1 MNKLEIENKL
11 KDNKLIEGWKSG
23 SLYKVCKVQGGF
35 AFKSEEFLKDGIPLI
50 KISNIN
56 DGSVKLEKNNSY
68 VSNNRLKFYKSF
80 IIKEGDILI
89 ALSGATVGKIGRI
102 KGIKL
107 SLLNQRVGRFI
118 EYSNVISK
126 KYLFYTLLKGEMLKY
141 IINNAASS
149 AQPNISP
156 FFIENFKILFPSSLT
171 EQCKITEILE
181 TIDET
186 IEKTD
191 AIIEKYKRIKQGLMQ
206 DLFIRGIDEN
216 GQIRSEETHKFK
228 DSPLGRIPE
237 EWGVVKL
244 KDVVEYKQPYN
255 YIVEG
260 TKYEETGIPV
270 LTAGKSF
277 VLGYTN
283 ENEGIYSDVPV
294 IIFDDFTTDSKFV
307 NFPFKV
313 KSSAMKFLKEKNKE
327 EVVLKYIFENMQLI
341 KYPSIGGDHKRR
353 WISEF
358 QNICIPLPPFPEQH
372 HIVSVLSQ
380 IDETVEKEQNYK
392 QKLERIKQGLME
404 DLLTGKVRV
413 NHLIKEGAES
423 V

>member
-1 MNKLEIENKL
+1 MNKLEVKGKL
-11 KDNKLIEGWKSG
+11 KDNKLPEGWTKNIIANLFFLGRGRVISEKEIVNNEGIYSVFSSQTSNKGELGKITSYDFEGEHITWTTDGANAGTVFYRSG
-23 SLYKVCKVQGGF
+23 RFNCTNVCGTLKARSENIYVKFF
-35 AFKSEEFLKDGIPLI
+35 AYLLSTQAKK
-50 KISNIN
+50 
-56 DGSVKLEKNNSY
+56 Y
-68 VSNNRLKFYKSF
+68 VSYIGNPKLMNN
-80 IIKEGDILI
+80 
-89 ALSGATVGKIGRI
+89 TV
-102 KGIKL
+102 
-107 SLLNQRVGRFI
+107 
-118 EYSNVISK
+118 
-126 KYLFYTLLKGEMLKY
+126 
-141 IINNAASS
+141 A
-149 AQPNISP
+149 
-156 FFIENFKILFPSSLT
+156 KILLFFPSFLP
-171 EQCKITEILE
+171 EQKKIAKILE
-181 TIDET
+181 TVDEA
-186 IEKTD
+186 IEKTN
-191 AIIEKYKRIKQGLMQ
+191 AIIEKCKRIKQGLIQ
-206 DLFIRGIDEN
+206 DLLTRGIDEN

-244 KDVVEYKQPYN
+244 KDVLEYKQPYN

-327 EVVLKYIFENMQLI
+327 EVVLKYIFESMQLI

-380 IDETVEKEQNYK
+380 IDETVEKEQKYK

-413 NHLIKEGAES
+413 FN
-423 V
+423 VN